1 MLATADVMSGR
12 VIAELI
18 RKPTKRG
25 DSFYFVGVS
34 GSGGEQTRISLFY
47 VETRLD
53 ADGTPREIWELRAE
67 PLYARPSPYETAPSP
82 NRRVGAK
89 RDSMRPAVASSRA

>member
-1 MLATADVMSGR
+1 MAK

-18 RKPTKRG
+18 RKPTRAG

-34 GSGGEQTRISLFY
+34 GSGGEQVRLSLFY
-47 VETRLD
+47 IETRLD

-67 PLYARPSPYETAPSP
+67 PLYGPASRHEVAPRPS
-82 NRRVGAK
+82 RRVGAA
-89 RDSMRPAVASSRA
+89 RDQRPSAGSNL